1 MCLLHQIADAFT
13 QQPEQHRHNIASDLI
28 KRSFDDIDPTRL
40 LDYHTH
46 VAGHREQIAGSA
58 CLSFPL
64 TI

>member
-1 MCLLHQIADAFT
+1 
-13 QQPEQHRHNIASDLI
+13 
-28 KRSFDDIDPTRL
+28 
-40 LDYHTH
+40 LDYHRH